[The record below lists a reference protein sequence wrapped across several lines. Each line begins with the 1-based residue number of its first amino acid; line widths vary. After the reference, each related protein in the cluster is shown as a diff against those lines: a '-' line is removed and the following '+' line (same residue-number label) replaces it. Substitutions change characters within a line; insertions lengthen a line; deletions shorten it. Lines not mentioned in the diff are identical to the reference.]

1 MARIAIPTRDQ
12 APPSTHSTLDAIG
25 SQAGYIPN
33 MFRMLASSPDTFAG
47 VISFQGAMSRAL
59 NVKTRDAIALAV
71 TQVNDCHYCRNAHTY
86 IGKSSVKS
94 SSEEITLNRQG
105 SSRDPKRAAAVMF
118 AKTLVERR
126 GKVTDQE
133 LAAVRAAGY
142 SDPEIIDITALAVQ
156 FVLTNFINNMANTD
170 TDFPSVSQSDS
181 R

>member
-12 APPSTHSTLDAIG
+12 APTSTHSTLDAIG

-33 MFRMLASSPDTFAG
+33 MFRILASSPDTFAG

-71 TQVNDCHYCRNAHTY
+71 TQANDCSYCLNAHTY

-94 SSEEITLNRQG
+94 SSEEIALNRQG
-105 SSRDPKRAAAVMF
+105 SSKDPKRAAAAMF
-118 AKTLVERR
+118 AKALVERR
-126 GKVTDQE
+126 GKVTDHE

-142 SDPEIIDITALAVQ
+142 TDPEIIDITALAVQ
-156 FVLTNFINNMANTD
+156 FVLTNFINNMAD
-170 TDFPSVSQSDS
+170 TDADFLSVSPV
-181 R
+181 